1 MSVLVVQLCFH
12 HFLGFQTLA
21 LKDLLRDTLV
31 ENQDAIRN
39 SDEEKVELEHQC
51 EEIEVLQRK
60 ESGLDTNVVTR
71 SCS

>member
-1 MSVLVVQLCFH
+1 M
-12 HFLGFQTLA
+12 G
-21 LKDLLRDTLV
+21 

-39 SDEEKVELEHQC
+39 SDDEKVELEHQC